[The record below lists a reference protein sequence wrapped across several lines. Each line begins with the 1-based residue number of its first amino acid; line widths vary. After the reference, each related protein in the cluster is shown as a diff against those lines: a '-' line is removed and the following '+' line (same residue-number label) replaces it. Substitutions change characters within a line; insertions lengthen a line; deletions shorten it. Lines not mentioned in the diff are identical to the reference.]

1 MDLRQNLPPL
11 LPAALLP
18 PVPAAQVEEV
28 LAGHDQHLLR
38 RLRLFR
44 LVVPLEA
51 AGEVDLGAEEK
62 ARRLVGQRRAGGTLK
77 RGAATLVLTTIGTTS
92 SDA

>member
-1 MDLRQNLPPL
+1 
-11 LPAALLP
+11 
-18 PVPAAQVEEV
+18 
-28 LAGHDQHLLR
+28 
-38 RLRLFR
+38 
-44 LVVPLEA
+44 VVPLEA

-77 RGAATLVLTTIGTTS
+77 RGAATLVLKTIGTTS